1 MDMVFDGGRVARRRK
16 EVPVW
21 PVRQV
26 PERELEAGRRAGG
39 RNLPDI
45 EPYSSS
51 LLTVRFSRTRWLWPD
66 WAWEATAPEDCPRR
80 AA

>member
-1 MDMVFDGGRVARRRK
+1 MDMVFDGGRLRRPK
-16 EVPVW
+16 EAVMDL

-26 PERELEAGRRAGG
+26 AEKELEAGRAGLG
-39 RNLPDI
+39 RNLPTI
-45 EPYSSS
+45 EPFSTS

-66 WAWEATAPEDCPRR
+66 WAWEEDCPRR